1 MMHDVIVLGAGI
13 SGLAC
18 ARRLAQAGAQV
29 VVLDR
34 ADKPGG
40 RCATRWYEG
49 TPFDYG
55 PLFIHGSDPSFL
67 AAVSEAGDKGRLEG
81 WPRRVQG
88 RGTPCQ
94 PQAFSPS
101 ETRVA
106 FADGL
111 TVVPRALARGLD
123 VRLNTQVTAVKAL
136 GGEIAVETSGGESFR
151 ARDVALAFA
160 LEQSSAVIRA
170 LGADAAGTAALVG
183 LFSSLPCL
191 AVAAVYRAGTPLPD
205 WDVLYP
211 EQDASILLVGN
222 ESSKRP
228 GAGLPTLVIQGG
240 ARWSRR
246 QLEKPSEEWAKEL
259 LAGAGQLLGPWAAS
273 PEWIRLH
280 RWRYARLD
288 PANELAAPVVT
299 PLGSSRLGLA
309 GDLFAPGGGVQA
321 AWLSGDRL
329 GQMLSGR

>member
-1 MMHDVIVLGAGI
+1 MHDVIVLGAGV

-18 ARRLAQAGAQV
+18 ARRLAQAGAGV

-40 RCATRWYEG
+40 RCATRWHEG
-49 TPFDYG
+49 APFDYG

-67 AAVSEAGDKGRLEG
+67 RAVSEAGESGRLDG
-81 WPRRVQG
+81 WPHRLQG

-94 PQAFSPS
+94 PQAFSPG
-101 ETRVA
+101 ETRLA

-123 VRLNTQVTAVKAL
+123 VRLHTLVASVKAL
-136 GGEIAVETSGGESFR
+136 GGEIVAETSAGESFR
-151 ARDVALAFA
+151 ARDVVIALA
-160 LEQSSAVIRA
+160 LEQSSALIRG
-170 LGADAAGTAALVG
+170 LGADAAGISALVG
-183 LFSSLPCL
+183 MFSSLPCL
-191 AVAAVYRAGTPLPD
+191 AVVAVYRAGTTMPD

-211 EQDASILLVGN
+211 EDDASILLVGN

-228 GAGLPTLVIQGG
+228 GSGAPTLVIQGS

-246 QLEKPSEEWAKEL
+246 QLERPPEEWSKEL
-259 LAGAGQLLGPWAAS
+259 LGGAALLLGPWAAS
-273 PEWIRLH
+273 PEWIRPH

-288 PANELAAPVVT
+288 PANELAAPVLA
-299 PLGSSRLGLA
+299 PLGRSRLGLA

>member
-1 MMHDVIVLGAGI
+1 MLDVIVLGAGI

-18 ARRLAQAGAQV
+18 ARRLARAGAQV
-29 VVLDR
+29 AVLDR

-40 RCATRWYEG
+40 RCATRCCGE

-55 PLFIHGSDPSFL
+55 PLFIHGSEPAFL
-67 AAVSEAGDKGRLEG
+67 AAVSEPAEKGRLEG

-94 PQAFSPS
+94 PQAFSPG
-101 ETRVA
+101 ETRLA
-106 FADGL
+106 FADGV

-123 VRLNTQVTAVKAL
+123 VRLHTLVTEVKAL

-151 ARDVALAFA
+151 ARDVVIAFA
-160 LEQSSAVIRA
+160 LEQSSTLVRA
-170 LGADAAGTAALVG
+170 LGADASGIAALVG
-183 LFSSLPCL
+183 MFSSLPCL
-191 AVAAVYRAGTPLPD
+191 AVAAVYPGAARLPD
-205 WDVLYP
+205 WDVMYP
-211 EQDASILLVGN
+211 EDDASVLLVSN

-228 GAGLPTLVIQGG
+228 GAGSPALVIQGS

-246 QLEKPSEEWAKEL
+246 QLEGPPEAWAKEL
-259 LAGAGQLLGPWAAS
+259 LAGAARLLGPWAAS
-273 PEWIRLH
+273 PEWIRPH

-288 PANELAAPVVT
+288 PANELAAPVVA
-299 PLGSSRLGLA
+299 PLGRSRLGLA

>member
-1 MMHDVIVLGAGI
+1 MHDVIVLGAGI

-18 ARRLAQAGAQV
+18 ARRLARSGAEV
-29 VVLDR
+29 AVLDR

-40 RCATRWYEG
+40 RCATRWHQG
-49 TPFDYG
+49 VPFDYG
-55 PLFIHGSDPSFL
+55 PLFIHGSDPAFL
-67 AAVSEAGDKGRLEG
+67 AAVSEAGENGRLEG

-94 PQAFSPS
+94 PQAFSPH
-101 ETRVA
+101 ETRLA
-106 FADGL
+106 FADGV
-111 TVVPRALARGLD
+111 TVVPRALAHGLD
-123 VRLNTQVTAVKAL
+123 VRLHTLVTTVDAL
-136 GGEIAVETSGGESFR
+136 GGEIAVQTAGGESIR
-151 ARDVALAFA
+151 ARDVVIAFA

-170 LGADAAGTAALVG
+170 LGADAAGLAALVG

-211 EQDASILLVGN
+211 EDDASILLVSC

-228 GAGLPTLVIQGG
+228 GAGAPTLVIQGS

-246 QLEKPSEEWAKEL
+246 QLERPPEEWAKEL
-259 LAGAGQLLGPWAAS
+259 LAGAARLLGPWAAS
-273 PEWIRLH
+273 PEWIRPH
-280 RWRYARLD
+280 RWRHARLD
-288 PANELAAPVVT
+288 PANELAAPVVA
-299 PLGSSRLGLA
+299 PLGRSRVGLA

-329 GQMLSGR
+329 GQMLSVR